1 VGTVG
6 VGAGRAA
13 RAGAEV
19 LERPGEPGLSDMVFA
34 MNHGLVDGQRAVV
47 SRFRPEHRCGEQGH
61 AARWFTEQGFALVD
75 PTAPPQARWESGEAF
90 LFNGTVLATS
100 GVRSTP
106 DGWEAV
112 ARALDIAI
120 VPLTLTG
127 GLYYHLDTCFCPL
140 DSRRAL
146 LAPAAFTPD
155 SLQRLLEVV
164 PEPFLLDEDEAHTLV
179 ANSCIVGDRL
189 VMPACPPRVGR
200 WLEQAGFAI
209 QVVDTSEFE
218 RLAGAVRCLT
228 LPLDTDL
235 SSARTGAPQPGADL
249 HRRTLRA

>member
-1 VGTVG
+1 
-6 VGAGRAA
+6 
-13 RAGAEV
+13 
-19 LERPGEPGLSDMVFA
+19 M
-34 MNHGLVDGQRAVV
+34 
-47 SRFRPEHRCGEQGH
+47 
-61 AARWFTEQGFALVD
+61 
-75 PTAPPQARWESGEAF
+75 
-90 LFNGTVLATS
+90 
-100 GVRSTP
+100 
-106 DGWEAV
+106 
-112 ARALDIAI
+112 I
-120 VPLTLTG
+120 G
-127 GLYYHLDTCFCPL
+127 GLYYHLDTRLCPV